1 MLDKLLRAR
10 LPEQIVALLEKL
22 EQNPDASYL
31 EKVEKLLDYYE
42 TRLTRY
48 EEWVIQRQLRKI
60 RYAIRR
66 ENTLNNV
73 MRIVIN
79 DKTDEEKRREERV
92 NYMAQGLAQST
103 GTFSGTLAQHA
114 AAHQAQ
120 IANINAQ
127 QQLGRYIPPSMTG
140 HIR

>member
-1 MLDKLLRAR
+1 
-10 LPEQIVALLEKL
+10 
-22 EQNPDASYL
+22 
-31 EKVEKLLDYYE
+31 VEKLLDHYE

-103 GTFSGTLAQHA
+103 GTISGTLMQHA
-114 AAHQAQ
+114 AAHNTHVAHVK
-120 IANINAQ
+120 ALAAQ
-127 QQLGRYIPPSMTG
+127 QSQTQYASGYVDARSYWTG
-140 HIR
+140 I